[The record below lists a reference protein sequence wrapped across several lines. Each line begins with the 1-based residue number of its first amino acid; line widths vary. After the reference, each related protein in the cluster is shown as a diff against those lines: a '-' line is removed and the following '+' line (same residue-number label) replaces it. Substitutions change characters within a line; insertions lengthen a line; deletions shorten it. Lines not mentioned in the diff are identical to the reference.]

1 MLIFIRTHTSDIGAG
16 AASSQGGR
24 GQGKTN
30 LGSKVL
36 GKPVSGQVLAAS
48 LLDLPK
54 NVRGS
59 KVLVWGGG
67 LRLGSIARA
76 SGDLSLPPHIV
87 HSLFGSSSLAIALWL
102 ACSLVLS
109 LSLFLSFSLRGSH
122 PGMQWMRPL
131 VHFASYL
138 LAREERLDRRTI
150 VADIPCC
157 LSLRE
162 RKRVCVERVRM
173 CI

>member
-1 MLIFIRTHTSDIGAG
+1 VLIFIRTHTSDIGAG

-59 KVLVWGGG
+59 KVLMWGGG
-67 LRLGSIARA
+67 LRA
-76 SGDLSLPPHIV
+76 
-87 HSLFGSSSLAIALWL
+87 
-102 ACSLVLS
+102 
-109 LSLFLSFSLRGSH
+109 
-122 PGMQWMRPL
+122 
-131 VHFASYL
+131 
-138 LAREERLDRRTI
+138 
-150 VADIPCC
+150 
-157 LSLRE
+157 
-162 RKRVCVERVRM
+162 
-173 CI
+173 